1 MVEERLTRI
10 HALLA
15 EGYALK
21 AYELAVETKR
31 DAKDVDPRQL
41 GWLRYFEFKCLYELR
56 AFKEAVEL
64 FRRPEA
70 APYFI
75 ALKNAAWMHSVAAEC
90 AAMMG
95 HAEDVV
101 RWAERAYELRKADG
115 DAAGMA
121 MALNT
126 ACLLLERIGRSD
138 LNTPFADR
146 MIELGLRTG
155 AENAVIEGVM
165 RLLENYQA
173 GGRTTVRRRLQ
184 KGGTLL
190 PALRDPLFKRK
201 ADGALQRLKRA
212 LDA

>member
-1 MVEERLTRI
+1 V
-10 HALLA
+10 
-15 EGYALK
+15 
-21 AYELAVETKR
+21 
-31 DAKDVDPRQL
+31 P
-41 GWLRYFEFKCLYELR
+41 
-56 AFKEAVEL
+56 
-64 FRRPEA
+64 
-70 APYFI
+70 
-75 ALKNAAWMHSVAAEC
+75 LKNAAWMHSVAAEC

-95 HAEDVV
+95 RAEDVV

-115 DAAGMA
+115 DGAGMA

-173 GGRTTVRRRLQ
+173 GARTTVRRRLQ
-184 KGGTLL
+184 KGGALL
-190 PALRDPLFKRK
+190 PALRDPLFRRK
-201 ADGALQRLKRA
+201 AEGALARVKRA
-212 LDA
+212 LE